1 MRNKKEFIFNEKE
14 YAEKIIEE
22 GFENGILDYSKIY
35 TVAKY
40 FREQYGYGEKRLE
53 KEIIEFCQKHDKN
66 FNPVVEA
73 GAIHKWVKSAMN
85 YGLRKI
91 EEVEISKKD
100 IEFLKTIKATR
111 DRKALFVTLIF
122 SKSLKQASTKRKKR
136 EQKESP
142 NFYVHYNNLLDITR
156 LSKISGLTELGLIKI
171 YHKHPGA
178 ITFLHPERELLR
190 IDFIDKEPKEIYL
203 IDDLDNIMGF
213 YEKIF
218 GKLYEKGEFPC
229 TLCGKISIKKA
240 NNQKVCTS
248 CSKEIK
254 KEQSR
259 ARKVKWREKNKK
271 SRNL

>member
-171 YHKHPGA
+171 YHKYPEY
-178 ITFLHPERELLR
+178 ITFLHPERELIKLEYV
-190 IDFIDKEPKEIYL
+190 DKNVDTKVVIKNLWDISES
-203 IDDLDNIMGF
+203 
-213 YEKIF
+213 YEKLF
-218 GKLYEKGEFPC
+218 DDFHKCAVCGEKL
-229 TLCGKISIKKA
+229 IKTSG
-240 NNQKVCTS
+240 NQIYC
-248 CSKEIK
+248 KECAK
-254 KEQSR
+254 TKRTEQQR
-259 ARKVKWREKNKK
+259 ILMRERRNGK
-271 SRNL
+271 SRDL

>member
-91 EEVEISKKD
+91 EEVDISEKD
-100 IEFLKTIKATR
+100 IDFLKTIKNQK
-111 DRKALFVTLIF
+111 DRKALFIALVF
-122 SKSLKQASTKRKKR
+122 SKSLKQASTRKNK
-136 EQKESP
+136 KHHVTS
-142 NFYVHYNNLLDITR
+142 NNYYVHYNNLLDIVR
-156 LSKISGLTELGLIKI
+156 LIDSPSLTEMGLVKI
-171 YHKHPGA
+171 FNKYPEH
-178 ITFLHPERELLR
+178 IIFLHPERELIKLEYV
-190 IDFIDKEPKEIYL
+190 DKEPNKKI
-203 IDDLDNIMGF
+203 IIRDLNNLSGY
-213 YEKIF
+213 YEK
-218 GKLYEKGEFPC
+218 EFEDSPRC
-229 TLCGKISIKKA
+229 VVCGKKI
-240 NNQKVCTS
+240 
-248 CSKEIK
+248 E
-254 KEQSR
+254 
-259 ARKVKWREKNKK
+259 KK
-271 SRNL
+271 SNRQKTCPECSIIVRRQKEKERMRIKRQFG